1 MTFIRLIFGHRTL
14 RRSQLVAW
22 LAVATLSTMA
32 AVALLGSMVGT
43 QTANGQPR
51 TVDLSGLA
59 LFMLIAVLMVL
70 SQYKA
75 LDMTME
81 ATEAAVDMLRRRF
94 SHAIRFA
101 DPQALE
107 RIGSARLFATMTRV
121 TTVVEEAGSQVI
133 YGLITGALMLLVGV
147 YVLFV
152 SPLAF
157 AVLAFFGG
165 GTVFLY
171 RRRRAEADPAL
182 EAARDAEKRYLDLF
196 VQLLDG
202 RKEVRFGSAIGED
215 LVDTYLSAAEA
226 ESHARKSFAAR
237 QVRIATILAYS
248 GFYLL
253 LAAMVFA
260 LPQYLAKEAEV
271 GKLVLSTLFLLLSVN
286 VLMRALPVLSRANVA
301 LDDLNTLMRRLG
313 PIEPDADELAGVEAF
328 EELRLT
334 DLQPRTGGPR
344 FSASLKPGGVTAIVG
359 GNGSGKTLLL
369 KVLCGLHRPVAGS
382 LSVDGTALEDDHDW
396 AAHQSRCA
404 AVFQDGHLFDRFYG
418 LDGIDDAAL
427 EALVAEMGIG
437 PDVLGAG
444 REIHGERLSPLLRR
458 RLLVAGAV
466 LADKPLV
473 LFDDILSGQDRAF
486 CTWFAKALVPRL
498 RARGACVVI
507 TAPSADDIGD
517 IADQTIRTDGPGL
530 QGAER

>member
-43 QTANGQPR
+43 QGANGQPPP
-51 TVDLSGLA
+51 VDLPGLA

-81 ATEAAVDMLRRRF
+81 ATEAAIDTLRRRF
-94 SHAIRFA
+94 SHVIRFA
-101 DPQALE
+101 DARELE
-107 RIGSARLFATMTRV
+107 RIGSARLLSTMTRV

-182 EAARDAEKRYLDLF
+182 EAARDAERRYLDLF

-202 RKEVRFGSAIGED
+202 RKEVRFGSAIGDD

-226 ESHARKSFAAR
+226 ESHARRSFAAR
-237 QVRIATILAYS
+237 QVRIATILAYA

-301 LDDLNTLMRRLG
+301 LDDLDFLMRRLD
-313 PIEPDADELAGVEAF
+313 PVEPDPDEPGDAEEF
-328 EELRLT
+328 DELRLS
-334 DLQPRTGGPR
+334 DLQVRRGGAR
-344 FSASLKPGGVTAIVG
+344 FSAVLKPATLTAIVG

-369 KVLCGLHRPVAGS
+369 KVLCGLNPPLSGS
-382 LSVDGTALEDDHDW
+382 LSVDGVPLDDDVAR

-418 LDGIDDAAL
+418 LDGANDTAL
-427 EALVAEMGIG
+427 EALIG
-437 PDVLGAG
+437 EVGLDPDILGPG

-486 CTWFAKALVPRL
+486 CTWFAEVLVPRL
-498 RARGACVVI
+498 RARGTCVVI
-507 TAPSADDIGD
+507 TAPNADDIGA
-517 IADQTIRTDGPGL
+517 IADLTIRTDGPGL
-530 QGAER
+530 QGAEP